1 MDLHVSLNGQAHVQA
16 AACWLEFCQKLKAGV
31 LAMQGLWTGLMALTT
46 LLLLLP
52 PCHFTHVWHI
62 ASEQF
67 NTDNDYS
74 PVWESFR
81 VSFCPVS

>member
-1 MDLHVSLNGQAHVQA
+1 
-16 AACWLEFCQKLKAGV
+16 
-31 LAMQGLWTGLMALTT
+31 MQGLWTGLMALTT

-67 NTDNDYS
+67 NSDNDSS
-74 PVWESFR
+74 PAWESYR
-81 VSFCPVS
+81 VNLCLAYSMLSLNC